1 MAFIDGVEV
10 PENLA
15 GDPISNIR
23 FIDGQW
29 VLVPGLGK
37 SLPAEY
43 RTIPEKLLKSAVLF
57 QDRDGKKVGF
67 IANTLLETYLK
78 SVTPP
83 RDSAFDAI
91 KKEIDDTVK
100 AIQKSA
106 EDIRQPD
113 PEVAKLSEKFRG
125 QYLAPGQTRSERSG
139 FLPLNQDGT
148 IKQAGVAEA
157 AEGAPASADLAQTT
171 LGETT
176 RTTTRGIDA
185 KDKITDRWAAVGT
198 VDLSSGVPRDANGN
212 EVYILSQNTPTGPKA
227 YTSTQKDIAD
237 SVATMTPAV
246 IKQYQQALKSVG
258 VWNYEVDG
266 QLNYLT
272 RAKFIQGIETAAAA
286 VTQENLLA
294 YGRKDTTPKSILD
307 VINAAARQT
316 ATGATTSTN
325 VSIINRDAAQVYL
338 DNTYLNSIGRK
349 ATKKEVDEF
358 YQKVQ
363 KEAKARPTVTTTT
376 GTQTTTRKGF
386 DETSVVGM
394 AAAQA
399 EERPEFLAYQLSTN
413 FYNALLGASRLPV
426 QFGAGEAPV
435 TGPVG

>member
-10 PENLA
+10 PENFV
-15 GDPISNIR
+15 GDPVSNIR

-67 IANTLLETYLK
+67 IANTLLVTYLK

-83 RDSAFDAI
+83 RDSVFDVI

-113 PEVAKLSEKFRG
+113 PEVAKLSEKFMG
-125 QYLAPGQTRSERSG
+125 QYLASGKTRPERGG

-148 IKQAGVAEA
+148 VKQAGVAEA

-237 SVATMTPAV
+237 SVATMPPAV

-272 RAKFIQGIETAAAA
+272 RATFIKGIETAAAA

-294 YGRKDTTPKSILD
+294 YGRKDTTPKGILEI
-307 VINAAARQT
+307 INEAAKAAGGSVKTTRETYIVNRETAQT
-316 ATGATTSTN
+316 A
-325 VSIINRDAAQVYL
+325 L
-338 DNTYLNSIGRK
+338 DDIYLNSIGRK
-349 ATKKEVDEF
+349 ANKKEVDEF

-363 KEAKARPTVTTTT
+363 KEAKARPTVRAKT
-376 GTQTTTRKGF
+376 GTDATTRQGF
-386 DETSVVGM
+386 TGDTLTEM
-394 AAAQA
+394 AGAQA
-399 EERPEFLAYQLSTN
+399 EARPEFLAYQLSTN